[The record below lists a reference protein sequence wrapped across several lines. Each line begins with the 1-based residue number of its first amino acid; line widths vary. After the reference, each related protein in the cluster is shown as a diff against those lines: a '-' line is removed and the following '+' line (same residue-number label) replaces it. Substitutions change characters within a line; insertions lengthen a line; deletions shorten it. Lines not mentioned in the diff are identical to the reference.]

1 MPHIIVRKV
10 VAHMHVVT
18 YNINIKHLTVGIIF
32 IRFNIQNKGC
42 IPLIYATNPVPAFM
56 RKFNSRGRVSYE

>member
-32 IRFNIQNKGC
+32 IRFYILK
-42 IPLIYATNPVPAFM
+42 
-56 RKFNSRGRVSYE
+56 

>member
-10 VAHMHVVT
+10 VANMHVVT

-32 IRFNIQNKGC
+32 IRFYILK
-42 IPLIYATNPVPAFM
+42 
-56 RKFNSRGRVSYE
+56 